1 MEGNDSYVILG
12 TLEAPHNVRV
22 LAFTLCLT
30 VFVASL
36 LANLLVLLSVVVRPQ
51 LHKPV
56 YAFMC
61 NLMTADI
68 IGCTVSLPQQL
79 YIFLTGDTRIP
90 RSSCIAQMFSINLF
104 IGIECFAL
112 ASMSVDRYI
121 AICHPLRY
129 HAIVT
134 GKRTL
139 MAIAAIWGF
148 VGAVLV
154 PLTIL
159 VNALKLRDGDRQI
172 QGVICDYMGFV
183 RLSQGDTQLQAV
195 YSTAMVVVLFVVPL
209 LLIAY
214 TYARVIAEC
223 VRTRRS
229 DFKAKAANT
238 FLTHFFM
245 LAVFF
250 VAIFLSILV
259 SRVVKDLQSAQAR
272 NMRYA
277 AGFTIFFI
285 PMANVSIYVFRTKE
299 LRREMTHCL
308 RAIIPSDFCG
318 ARVHKVSAI
327 V

>member
-1 MEGNDSYVILG
+1 RAMEGNDSYVILG
-12 TLEAPHNVRV
+12 TLEAPHNVRL
-22 LAFTLCLT
+22 LAFTLCLI

-68 IGCTVSLPQQL
+68 IGCTGSLPQQL

-90 RSSCIAQMFSINLF
+90 RSSCIAQMFSMNLF
-104 IGIECFAL
+104 VGLECFAL
-112 ASMSVDRYI
+112 A
-121 AICHPLRY
+121 
-129 HAIVT
+129 
-134 GKRTL
+134 L

-214 TYARVIAEC
+214 TYARVIVEC
-223 VRTRRS
+223 ARTRRS
-229 DFKAKAANT
+229 DFKAKAVNT

-250 VAIFLSILV
+250 VATFLSVLV
-259 SRVVKDLQSAQAR
+259 SRLVKDLQSAQAR

-277 AGFTIFFI
+277 AGFSTFFI

-299 LRREMTHCL
+299 LRREVTHCL

-318 ARVHKVSAI
+318 A
-327 V
+327 

>member
-129 HAIVT
+129 HAIMFSMNLFVGIECFALASMSVDRYVAICHPLRYHAIVT

-148 VGAVLV
+148 VGAL
-154 PLTIL
+154 LRWGEESWWGRG
-159 VNALKLRDGDRQI
+159 ALNRPGGGWGAPSK
-172 QGVICDYMGFV
+172 
-183 RLSQGDTQLQAV
+183 
-195 YSTAMVVVLFVVPL
+195 ST
-209 LLIAY
+209 
-214 TYARVIAEC
+214 
-223 VRTRRS
+223 
-229 DFKAKAANT
+229 
-238 FLTHFFM
+238 
-245 LAVFF
+245 
-250 VAIFLSILV
+250 
-259 SRVVKDLQSAQAR
+259 
-272 NMRYA
+272 
-277 AGFTIFFI
+277 
-285 PMANVSIYVFRTKE
+285 
-299 LRREMTHCL
+299 
-308 RAIIPSDFCG
+308 
-318 ARVHKVSAI
+318 
-327 V
+327 